1 MNESQI
7 DLAHAVA
14 LGSIGDEDQR
24 AVREILDSGS
34 ETLRADFDREVQ
46 LTREALT
53 VFASA
58 AEQPPAAL
66 RDRLLA
72 AVAHGQAPH
81 DQAPAA
87 TATPHKAAHSEGS
100 DSTTPY

>member
-24 AVREILDSGS
+24 AVRDLLDSS
-34 ETLRADFDREVQ
+34 DAALRADFDREVQ

-53 VFASA
+53 AFAA
-58 AEQPPAAL
+58 ATATPPPAAL
-66 RDRLLA
+66 RTRLLA
-72 AVAHGQAPH
+72 AIAD
-81 DQAPAA
+81 DQAPAVA
-87 TATPHKAAHSEGS
+87 ARHPHRPPEHDHNGTEPTPHR
-100 DSTTPY
+100 

>member
-1 MNESQI
+1 MNDSQI

-24 AVREILDSGS
+24 AVRELLDSGD
-34 ETLRADFDREVQ
+34 ETLRADFTREVQ
-46 LTREALT
+46 STREALT

-58 AEQPPAAL
+58 PAEQPPASL

-72 AVAHGQAPH
+72 AIAD

-87 TATPHKAAHSEGS
+87 GARHQPH
-100 DSTTPY
+100 

>member
-24 AVREILDSGS
+24 AVRELLDRGD
-34 ETLRADFDREVQ
+34 EALRADFDREVQ
-46 LTREALT
+46 TTREALI

-58 AEQPPAAL
+58 SAAPAPAAL

-72 AVAHGQAPH
+72 AIADEQSVTG
-81 DQAPAA
+81 AA
-87 TATPHKAAHSEGS
+87 ASRPNESNA
-100 DSTTPY
+100 TTPR